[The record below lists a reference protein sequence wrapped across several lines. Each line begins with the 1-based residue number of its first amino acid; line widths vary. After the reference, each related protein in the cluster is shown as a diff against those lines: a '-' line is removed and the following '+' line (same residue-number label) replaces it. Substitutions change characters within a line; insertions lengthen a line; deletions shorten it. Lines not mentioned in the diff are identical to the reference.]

1 VNNQENRYRLT
12 SPALSIDDIK
22 AEVKGSIG
30 REFFFYEIVGSTN
43 TIAAELAEKG
53 EAEGAVV
60 IANSQEKG
68 RGRLARGWVSPP
80 DVNIYMSIILRPEIE
95 PKEITVVTLMAAV
108 GCTIAL
114 RRVTGLKVTIKWPN
128 DLMASDKKLGGIL
141 TELRMASKKVKY
153 AITGIGINVNM
164 DSEAFPDNIKELAT
178 SLKIETG
185 LLHSRTEIIIET
197 LNEIGHWYL
206 ALKEKR
212 MGEVLSEWQRLT
224 STIGR
229 KVKINLGRETLTG
242 TAESIDNVGRLF
254 LRLPSG
260 ELKAIRVGDLT
271 VLE

>member
-1 VNNQENRYRLT
+1 MNSWRNNQLKST
-12 SPALSIDDIK
+12 AFSIEDIR
-22 AEVKGSIG
+22 AQIKGSIG
-30 REFFFYEIVGSTN
+30 REIFFYKTVGSTN

-53 EAEGAVV
+53 GAEGTVV

-68 RGRLARGWVSPP
+68 RGRLGRSWVSPP
-80 DVNIYMSIILRPEIE
+80 DINIYMSILLRPEIE
-95 PKEITVVTLMAAV
+95 PKEITLVTLMAAV

-114 RRVTGLKVTIKWPN
+114 RRVTGINVTIKWPN

-153 AITGIGINVNM
+153 VITGIGINVNM

-185 LLHSRTEIIIET
+185 LLHSRAEIITET
-197 LNEIGHWYL
+197 LNEIGHWYMD
-206 ALKEKR
+206 LKEKR

-242 TAESIDNVGRLF
+242 IAESIDNVGSLF

-260 ELKAIRVGDLT
+260 ELRAIRVGDLT